1 MLQAVQPGMT
11 RALRHVLFAGASGLA
26 VALSLGVTAA
36 AAQSTPPSSP
46 PPQDDAATDI
56 GEVVVTGFRASLSAG
71 LDAKRR
77 ETNMVD
83 VIVAEDIADF
93 PDLNLAES
101 IQRVPGVAID
111 RDAGEGRSITV
122 RGLGAD
128 FTRTRINGMEAQA
141 TTGGTDSSGGANRG
155 RGFDFNVFASEL
167 FNSIT
172 VRKTAAAE
180 TEEGSLGAT
189 VDLQATRPF
198 DYDGFTAAASVQA
211 GYNDLSEEYNPRYAF
226 LLSDT
231 FGANDE
237 FGALVS
243 LAYSERSLLEEGF
256 SSVRWAPAAA
266 PGSTNSGGF
275 CSPVGVT
282 PQNPGNSAANGTT
295 AANCATGVARPANT
309 PGNIAAYNA
318 ANQAGVFIPRLPRY
332 GRLTHEQERLGV
344 TGAFQWRPA
353 ASTLFS
359 LDVLYSKLDATRQE
373 DFLEALS
380 FSRNA
385 AAGGQTQIGVREAV
399 VENNMLVYGVFDNV
413 DIRSESRYDELST
426 EYTQISFTAE
436 HDFSDRLR
444 GRFYYGRAESNFENP
459 VQTTVTLDRQNT
471 QGYSWDF
478 RGNLEAPIISYGFDV
493 ANPANWGWRGA
504 NLGTGLAV
512 LPRSEIRLR
521 PNGVDTLFTSTQA
534 DIEYDASEFMT
545 FKAGINFKTYDSD
558 SYESRRADETLVP
571 QLPPGVTVA
580 DISNLLTGFGRGL
593 TPNGTDTSWLRPD
606 LNAIAE
612 LFNIYCNC
620 DTGVPGG
627 DFRLTGIT
635 NGNARGGN
643 RSIYEEDLAV
653 YIQADFDTE
662 LFSMP
667 FRGNFGVRHAN
678 TRIEATG
685 YSSTGGGT
693 LVTGENEY
701 TDTLPS
707 LNLVLQPT
715 PELYVRFGAAKVMA
729 RPQIGN
735 NLAGTN
741 YLVPTTSLTTGPNF
755 TATIGNVKLEPFR
768 ANTYDFSVEWYF
780 ARESLLSFAYFY
792 KDIDTYIQ
800 IIRQDLPYSDLTAL
814 NPSAFAA
821 AFCPGG
827 AGQCNSSTIF
837 QLTSAVNTE
846 GGPLKG
852 FEISYQQ
859 AFTFLPGLLGNL
871 GAQLNYTHVESE
883 IDYCDTRVNSLCNT
897 FVTNDLVNL
906 SPQSWNATL
915 YYEDDAF
922 SARVSVAS
930 RDAYLQNVPG
940 RNGNDLEG
948 KMETLNVD
956 ASASYQLTEQVE
968 LTFEALN
975 LTDEEN
981 HQWVGTEDR
990 QSTSVYHHTG
1000 RQYYVGARYRF

>member
-1 MLQAVQPGMT
+1 MMQAIQPGMT
-11 RALRHVLFAGASGLA
+11 RAFRRSLFAGASGLA
-26 VALSLGVTAA
+26 VALSLGVAAA
-36 AAQSTPPSSP
+36 AAQTAPA
-46 PPQDDAATDI
+46 PQDPDTTEIDEI
-56 GEVVVTGFRASLSAG
+56 IVTGFRASLSAG

-77 ETNMVD
+77 ETGVVD

-198 DYDGFTAAASVQA
+198 DRPGFTAAASAQV

-237 FGALVS
+237 YGALIS

-275 CSPVGVT
+275 CSPVGFA
-282 PQNPGNSAANGTT
+282 PQNPGNSTANGST

-309 PGNIAAYNA
+309 AANNA
-318 ANQAGVFIPRLPRY
+318 AFTTANQAGVFIPRLPRY

-344 TGAFQWRPA
+344 TAAFQYRPA
-353 ASTLFS
+353 ETTLFS

-385 AAGGQTQIGVREAV
+385 AAGGQTQIGVREAI

-413 DIRSESRYDELST
+413 DIRSESRYDVLST
-426 EYTQISFTAE
+426 EYTQVSLSAE

-444 GRFYYGRAESNFENP
+444 GSFYYGRAESNFENP
-459 VQTTVTLDRQNT
+459 IQTTVTLDRQNT

-478 RGNLEAPIISYGFDV
+478 RDNPDAPIIRYGFDV
-493 ANPANWGWRGA
+493 TDPANWAWRGA

-521 PNGVDTLFTSTQA
+521 PNSVDTVFTSAQA
-534 DIEYDASEFMT
+534 DIEFDASEVVT
-545 FKAGINFKTYDSD
+545 FRAGINFKTYDSD
-558 SYESRRADETLVP
+558 SEESRRADETVVP
-571 QLPPGVTVA
+571 ALPAGRTVA
-580 DISNLLTGFGRGL
+580 DISNVLTGFGRNL
-593 TPNGTDTSWLRPD
+593 VPNGTDTSWLRPD
-606 LNAIAE
+606 LNAIAS

-620 DTGVPGG
+620 DTGVLGG
-627 DFRLTGIT
+627 DFRLTGPT

-643 RSIYEEDLAV
+643 RSIYEEDLAF
-653 YIQADFDTE
+653 YLQADFDTE
-662 LFSMP
+662 LFAMP
-667 FRGNFGVRHAN
+667 FRGNIGVRQAN

-685 YSSTGGGT
+685 YSSSGGGS

-701 TDTLPS
+701 SDTLPS

-741 YLVPTTSLTTGPNF
+741 YLIPTTSLNTGPNF

-768 ANTYDFSVEWYF
+768 ANTYDLSVEWYF

-814 NPSAFAA
+814 NPSAFATT
-821 AFCPGG
+821 FCPGG
-827 AGQCNSSTIF
+827 AASCGPTTIF

-852 FEISYQQ
+852 FEVSYQQ
-859 AFTFLPGLLGNL
+859 TFGFLPGFLGNM

-906 SPQSWNATL
+906 SPTSWNATL
-915 YYEDDAF
+915 YYEDDVF
-922 SARVSVAS
+922 SARVSAAS

-948 KMETLNVD
+948 KMETFNLD

>member
-1 MLQAVQPGMT
+1 MQAVQPGMT
-11 RALRHVLFAGASGLA
+11 RALRRTLFAGASGLA
-26 VALSLGVTAA
+26 VALSLGLSTA
-36 AAQSTPPSSP
+36 AAQSA
-46 PPQDDAATDI
+46 PQQDPEATDI

-77 ETNMVD
+77 ETGVVD

-198 DYDGFTAAASVQA
+198 DHDGFTAAASAQV

-226 LLSDT
+226 LLSNT

-237 FGALVS
+237 FGALIS
-243 LAYSERSLLEEGF
+243 LAYSERNLLEEGF

-282 PQNPGNSAANGTT
+282 PQNPGNSTANGSN

-309 PGNIAAYNA
+309 PDNVAAYNA
-318 ANQAGVFIPRLPRY
+318 ANQANVFIPRLPRY

-353 ASTLFS
+353 ESTLFS
-359 LDVLYSKLDATRQE
+359 VDVLYSKLDATRQE

-385 AAGGQTQIGVREAV
+385 AAGGQTQIGVRQAI
-399 VENNMLVYGVFDNV
+399 VENNMLVAGTFDNV
-413 DIRSESRYDELST
+413 DIRSESRFDVLST
-426 EYTQISFTAE
+426 EYTQISLTAE

-444 GRFYYGRAESNFENP
+444 GRYYYGRAESNFENP
-459 VQTTVTLDRQNT
+459 IQTTVTLDRQNT
-471 QGYSWDF
+471 QGYSYDF
-478 RGNLEAPIISYGFDV
+478 RGNMEAPVISYGFDV
-493 ANPANWGWRGA
+493 TNPANWAWRGA

-521 PNGVDTLFTSTQA
+521 PNGVDTVFTSAQA
-534 DIEYDASEFMT
+534 DMEFDVT
-545 FKAGINFKTYDSD
+545 DFLTVKGGINFKTYDSD
-558 SYESRRADETLVP
+558 SYEFRRADETVVP
-571 QLPPGVTVA
+571 ALPAGTTVA
-580 DISNLLTGFGRGL
+580 NISNLLTGFGRNL
-593 TPNGTDTSWLRPD
+593 IPNGTDSSWVRPD
-606 LNAIAE
+606 LNAIAS

-620 DTGVPGG
+620 DTGVLGG
-627 DFRLTGIT
+627 DFRLTGPT

-653 YIQADFDTE
+653 YLQADFDTE

-667 FRGNFGVRHAN
+667 FRGNFGVRQAN

-693 LVTGENEY
+693 LVRGENEY

-715 PELYVRFGAAKVMA
+715 PELYLRVGAAKVMA

-741 YLVPTTSLTTGPNF
+741 YLVPTTSLNTGPNF

-768 ANTYDFSVEWYF
+768 ANTYDLSVEWYF
-780 ARESLLSFAYFY
+780 GRESLLSFAYFY

-800 IIRQDLPYSDLTAL
+800 IIRQDLPYSQLTAL
-814 NPSAFAA
+814 NPSAFDPS
-821 AFCPGG
+821 FCTTTCT
-827 AGQCNSSTIF
+827 ASTIF

-859 AFTFLPGLLGNL
+859 NFGFLPGLLGNL
-871 GAQLNYTHVESE
+871 GVQANYTFVESE
-883 IDYCDTRVNSLCNT
+883 IDYCDTRVSTTCSA

-915 YYEDDAF
+915 YYEDDSF
-922 SARVSVAS
+922 SARVSAAS
-930 RDAYLQNVPG
+930 RDSYLQNVPG

-948 KMETLNVD
+948 KMETFNLD
-956 ASASYQLTEQVE
+956 ASASYQLTDQIEM
-968 LTFEALN
+968 TFEALN

-981 HQWVGTEDR
+981 HQWVGDDSR
-990 QSTSVYHHTG
+990 MSTSVYHHTG
-1000 RQYYVGARYRF
+1000 RQYYLGARYRF